1 MGILALVHHS
11 LKAKLRSDLMT
22 HEVFT
27 IWIEIER
34 EHEKN
39 VIVGGIYRTW
49 SDQQPLDLDIILS
62 QIGRASSDNFP
73 LLIMGDINLDT
84 LRWSDP
90 SLDKKL
96 RDFAN
101 KWRSEIS
108 RTGLQ
113 PPTKKNGKVTALK
126 SKAQLLSF
134 AFKSGNLTI
143 LLCWW
148 L

>member
-1 MGILALVHHS
+1 
-11 LKAKLRSDLMT
+11 MT

-90 SLDKKL
+90 S
-96 RDFAN
+96 
-101 KWRSEIS
+101 
-108 RTGLQ
+108 
-113 PPTKKNGKVTALK
+113 
-126 SKAQLLSF
+126 
-134 AFKSGNLTI
+134 
-143 LLCWW
+143 
-148 L
+148 